1 MDKVVIK
8 IGTESILNENGVFDI
23 KKPKVATMIE
33 NIQSFINIGI
43 GVILVSSGAVGLG
56 KKEFKK
62 PEGLDEIKY
71 AQACAGIGQTIMIS
85 EYRKAFNELG
95 TNSVSQL
102 LLTHWD
108 MKNACRS
115 NSLKETLNIYLDNGI
130 IPIINENDALTKEEL
145 LKVGKEADNDRLSL
159 YVAKLVKAKTLMI
172 ITNTNGVYN
181 KNPNESGA
189 FQIPYIANG
198 DFSNIEFSSK
208 SEDGTGGMESKVAV
222 AKSAI
227 CYGINVHIL
236 DGIHSTL
243 IEHYYSM
250 QSGGTVIKAL

>member
-8 IGTESILNENGVFDI
+8 IGTESILNENWVFDI

-33 NIQSFINIGI
+33 NIQSFINIWI
-43 GVILVSSGAVGLG
+43 WVILVSSWAVWLW

-71 AQACAGIGQTIMIS
+71 AQACAWIWQTIMIS
-85 EYRKAFNELG
+85 EYRKAFNELW

-115 NSLKETLNIYLDNGI
+115 NSLKETLNIYLDNWI

-145 LKVGKEADNDRLSL
+145 LKVWKEADNDRLSL

-172 ITNTNGVYN
+172 ITNTNWVYN
-181 KNPNESGA
+181 KNPNESWA
-189 FQIPYIANG
+189 FQIPYIANW

-208 SEDGTGGMESKVAV
+208 SEDWTWWMESKVAV

-227 CYGINVHIL
+227 CYWINVHIL
-236 DGIHSTL
+236 DWIHSTL

-250 QSGGTVIKAL
+250 QSWWTVIKAL